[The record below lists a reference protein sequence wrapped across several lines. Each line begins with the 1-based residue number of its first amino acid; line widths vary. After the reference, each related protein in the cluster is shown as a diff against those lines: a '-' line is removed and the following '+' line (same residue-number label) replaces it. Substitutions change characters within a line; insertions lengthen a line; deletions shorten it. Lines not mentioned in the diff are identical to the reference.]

1 VLLVTGLN
9 INQKNDQIQKKNKKQ
24 NANVN
29 KGLLSKLIE
38 KGMKFIKGITV
49 SKEDEEEDPE

>member
-1 VLLVTGLN
+1 MLLVTGLN